1 MSIFEFS
8 LRKFA
13 GRVVWPALRKPRIM
27 ALVDV
32 MLHPLRQL
40 QADLRAFIDAKRVE
54 LTYTG
59 QTILLE
65 KYLNDRFDTEKSRII
80 VIHNDDNTALYLYNE
95 EEGQAPKY
103 LYNEAETSAPVYLY
117 FEGETGTAFTEDFQV
132 HIPADLASVQEQVR
146 QAVKKYKIAGVT
158 YSVV

>member
-8 LRKFA
+8 LKKFA
-13 GRVVWPALRKPRIM
+13 GRVVWPALRKPRIL

-32 MLHPLRQL
+32 LLHPLRQL
-40 QADLRAFIDAKRVE
+40 QTELRAFIDAKRVE

-59 QTILLE
+59 QTILLQ
-65 KYLNDRFDTEKSRII
+65 KYLNDRFDAEQIRII
-80 VIHNDDNTALYLYNE
+80 VIHNDGGAALYLYNE
-95 EEGQAPKY
+95 TEGQAPKY
-103 LYNEAETSAPVYLY
+103 LYNESEISTPVYLY
-117 FEGETGTAFTEDFQV
+117 FEGETGTAFIEDFQV
-132 HIPADLASVQEQVR
+132 HIPADLASIQEQIR